1 MNFLIDASLPRAVAT
16 LLRSAGH
23 GALDVRDIGLTT
35 ASDDKIAARAA
46 ADRSAIMTA
55 DFDFAD
61 VRLYPPA
68 EYAGIIVISRP
79 NHATTTDVLELVGSF
94 LAHSELFDQVP
105 GRLVIVQRDRIRL
118 RPPLE
123 PPAK

>member
-1 MNFLIDASLPRAVAT
+1 MS
-16 LLRSAGH
+16 
-23 GALDVRDIGLTT
+23 
-35 ASDDKIAARAA
+35 
-46 ADRSAIMTA
+46 A

-61 VRLYPPA
+61 VRIYPPA
-68 EYAGIIVISRP
+68 RYAGIVIIARP
-79 NHATTTDVLELVGSF
+79 NHATTTDVLELVGSL
-94 LAHSELFDQVP
+94 LAHADLFDQIP